1 MEGNIDWVSKGLM
14 IASGLFGG
22 LSLSFFWQPEKFHKR
37 GAFMAGAMT
46 TAIGMTSTFAIG
58 GAVCSW
64 LGLAVQDIDSV
75 MAVGFA
81 IGLSSVGV
89 IGWISNFFDKREDMD
104 IMQIREEF
112 KKAKVGEKP
121 VRKPVSATTTR
132 RKRV

>member
-1 MEGNIDWVSKGLM
+1 MSDSIDWVSKGLM

-46 TAIGMTSTFAIG
+46 TAIGMTSTFALG

-75 MAVGFA
+75 MAVGFT

-112 KKAKVGEKP
+112 KKSKIASKP
-121 VRKPVSATTTR
+121 VRKPTTTR

>member
-1 MEGNIDWVSKGLM
+1 MNESIDWVSKGLM

-64 LGLAVQDIDSV
+64 LGLATQDIDCV

-89 IGWISNFFDKREDMD
+89 IGWISNFFDKREDLD

-112 KKAKVGEKP
+112 KKAKVIEKP
-121 VRKPVSATTTR
+121 ATRKPTTTR

>member
-1 MEGNIDWVSKGLM
+1 MNESIDWVSKGLM

-64 LGLAVQDIDSV
+64 LGLATQDIDSV

-89 IGWISNFFDKREDMD
+89 IGWISNFFDKREDLD

-112 KKAKVGEKP
+112 KKAKVIEKP
-121 VRKPVSATTTR
+121 ATRKPTTTR